1 MQIDGTLSITGGTVV
16 GRAGNLDTARY
27 NQTFAADQWV
37 EADLTNQVLNTGV
50 CGPMLRVTPGGDF
63 YYFWIQTGTP
73 VGIFRRVSNA
83 YTQVGGNGAPVPTGP
98 FKCRMEAQG
107 TTLRMYVDGVL
118 WLTVTDPGGIATGQP
133 GILGNGPGVLDNF
146 RAGDLPYTPAVVP
159 TSDTFT
165 YANGVQAGDGR
176 SDQLEEHQCLRR
188 GDSGEQ
194 LGQVAD
200 HRQR

>member
-1 MQIDGTLSITGGTVV
+1 
-16 GRAGNLDTARY
+16 
-27 NQTFAADQWV
+27 
-37 EADLTNQVLNTGV
+37 
-50 CGPMLRVTPGGDF
+50 MLRVTPGGDF

-83 YTQVGGNGAPVPTGP
+83 YTQVGGNGASVPTGP

-107 TTLRMYVDGVL
+107 TTLRMYIDGAL

-165 YANGVQAGDGR
+165 YADGPLATVGATNWQ
-176 SDQLEEHQCLRR
+176 DTAL
-188 GDSGEQ
+188 GPGSGEGM
-194 LGQVAD
+194 LYPANVFSNRVRNLNPSGPSYGNN
-200 HRQR
+200 